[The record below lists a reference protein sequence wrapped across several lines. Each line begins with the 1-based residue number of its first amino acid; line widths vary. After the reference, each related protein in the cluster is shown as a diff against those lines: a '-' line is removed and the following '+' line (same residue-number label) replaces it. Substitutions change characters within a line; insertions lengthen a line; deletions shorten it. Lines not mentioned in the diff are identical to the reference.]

1 MKPIQ
6 RNIGLEGYFTLKVI
20 RPDGTVRKSL
30 TFKNLIL
37 NAGLNRMGTGDIVNA
52 VQVGS
57 GSTAPV
63 VTDTALQSYVAGTYT
78 LRGNEYGYQSSTPYF
93 GWTRVTYRFAEGD
106 AAGNLSEV
114 GVGWDI
120 SGSLFSR
127 ALIVDSLGAP
137 TTITVLSDEVL
148 DVTYELRLY
157 PPLTDATFDITISG
171 VTYACVLRPGLVNSS
186 AWEPRNIFS
195 HGATYE
201 YSLFCWTGD
210 LGTMFESPSGTNFGY
225 VGSTYEPYSNN
236 SLKRRFNVKWDLDAG
251 NHADKIKSMSMWQDY
266 PSLGNWQVS
275 FTPVIPKDETK
286 ELNLPFEISW
296 ARKTI

>member
-37 NAGLNRMGTGDIVNA
+37 NAGLNRMGTGSIVNA

-195 HGATYE
+195 HGATYA
-201 YSLFCWTGD
+201 YSLLCWTGD

-251 NHADKIKSMSMWQDY
+251 NHADKIKSMSMSQDN

>member
-37 NAGLNRMGTGDIVNA
+37 NAGLNRIGTGGIVNA

-186 AWEPRNIFS
+186 AWEPRHIFS
-195 HGATYE
+195 HGATYK

-210 LGTMFESPSGTNFGY
+210 LGTMFEFPSGTNFGY

-251 NHADKIKSMSMWQDY
+251 NHADKIKSMSMGQDY